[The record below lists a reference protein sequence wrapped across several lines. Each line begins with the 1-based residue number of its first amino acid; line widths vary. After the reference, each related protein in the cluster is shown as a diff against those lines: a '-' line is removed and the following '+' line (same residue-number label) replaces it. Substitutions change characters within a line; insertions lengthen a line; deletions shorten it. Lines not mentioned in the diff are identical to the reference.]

1 MVKPNV
7 YWFYNH
13 TTNNVAKT
21 AGSGSDGNFKPVTTG
36 TGASAFTLLW
46 TGSGA
51 NDSDPSGTRDTIII
65 PTSGSVEI
73 DKTFIDNGSI
83 IDQTP
88 LAGTNQ
94 GKQQGGDSRYVFCI
108 HIAGQT
114 QSKAFLEFWD
124 NDSHNSFNSRVLGSG
139 AAGSSYIHGSA
150 PPYPSP
156 GSRDWAGGA
165 VRLAGSGSGNR
176 LELSS
181 ANVPSGGAD
190 LYFNLAVRVPA
201 TASPFSENPVC
212 TLRFSYS

>member
-1 MVKPNV
+1 MAKPDV

-13 TTNNVAKT
+13 TTNNVVKT
-21 AGSGSDGNFKPVTTG
+21 AGSGSDANFKPITTG

-51 NDSDPSGTRDTIII
+51 NDSDATGMRDTIII
-65 PTSGSVEI
+65 PESGSTEI
-73 DKTFIDNGSI
+73 DKTFIDDGSI
-83 IDQTP
+83 IDQVS

-94 GKQQGGDSRYVFCI
+94 GQQQGGDNRYVLCI
-108 HIAGQT
+108 HVAGQT

-124 NDSHNSFNSRVLGSG
+124 DDNHNSFSSQVLGSG
-139 AAGSSYIHGSA
+139 TAGSSYVYGSA
-150 PPYPSP
+150 TTYSSP
-156 GSRDWAGGA
+156 GSSDWAAGG
-165 VRLAGSGSGNR
+165 VRLAGSGSANR

-181 ANVPSGGAD
+181 ANIPSGGAD